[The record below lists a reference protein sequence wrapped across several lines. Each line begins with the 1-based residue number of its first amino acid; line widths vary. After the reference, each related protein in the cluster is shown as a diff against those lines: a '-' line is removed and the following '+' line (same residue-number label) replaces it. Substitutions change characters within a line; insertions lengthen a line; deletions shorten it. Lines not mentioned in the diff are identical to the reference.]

1 MRHLRSRYQYARD
14 QSPQVSRPGVS
25 EIATSSKSLFILGAC
40 VPRSVDLGTA
50 ATRNIKNDFED
61 VARNE
66 DLDRGDFSEVVFPH
80 TRFLS
85 PGQ

>member
-1 MRHLRSRYQYARD
+1 MIIGNNIEEYPPTSERSNFRN
-14 QSPQVSRPGVS
+14 
-25 EIATSSKSLFILGAC
+25 
-40 VPRSVDLGTA
+40 PRSTDLGTA